1 MSSAFDLTLGPF
13 INAAFFTVF
22 FFGIITMQT
31 DEYIRNHF
39 IKDPVYIKSF
49 VLFLWFI
56 HVVFTVCIC
65 QGAYTM
71 SVTDFGETTRLLFT
85 PWGLNA
91 AVILGSIINR
101 SVQAFFVTRVY
112 RVTGALY
119 VSIGLWTMVAF
130 LQGVSVKLAQET
142 IHLDSV
148 ALVAQK
154 SSWLLSALFFGD
166 ASLDIVI
173 ASVFIYYLTQQKRTA
188 FKSTAAL
195 LSRLV
200 RYTIQT
206 GLATSFV
213 AMGGAL
219 SFKFLPNYYIWMA
232 FMMSMP
238 GSFTIALLANINSRQ
253 SLIQPVGPVSTGTN
267 PLESGVVIT
276 YSRNVVIS
284 RDARDPMRSQQDL
297 EGEAK
302 HSAEDGIYGAPNVYN
317 SKL

>member
-1 MSSAFDLTLGPF
+1 
-13 INAAFFTVF
+13 
-22 FFGIITMQT
+22 MQT

-49 VLFLWFI
+49 VLFLWLT

-71 SVTDFGETTRLLFT
+71 SVTYFGETIRLLFT

-91 AVILGSIINR
+91 AVILGSIIDH
-101 SVQAFFVTRVY
+101 SVQAFFVARVY

-130 LQGVSVKLAQET
+130 LQGVSLKLAQES
-142 IHLDSV
+142 IHLDSI
-148 ALVAQK
+148 ALVGQK

-166 ASLDIVI
+166 ASLDIVM
-173 ASVFIYYLTQQKRTA
+173 ASVLIYYLTQQKRTA

-195 LSRLV
+195 LNRLV

-213 AMGGAL
+213 AMGAAL
-219 SFKFLPNYYIWMA
+219 SFKFSPNY
-232 FMMSMP
+232 
-238 GSFTIALLANINSRQ
+238 SFTIALLANINSRR
-253 SLIQPVGPVSTGTN
+253 SLIQPVGPVSTGT
-267 PLESGVVIT
+267 LESGVVIT
-276 YSRNVVIS
+276 YSRNVVVCSSFEFGTGNDS
-284 RDARDPMRSQQDL
+284 RRFL
-297 EGEAK
+297 ETP
-302 HSAEDGIYGAPNVYN
+302 GIR
-317 SKL
+317 